1 MSRDAPSPTKRATRA
16 PAPPLERDPTDPR
29 GSLNISTGF
38 EDLIR
43 QRAMA
48 ARAGVNWGHATAAA
62 SAASGPAP
70 RRRPLGFSRTEPV
83 LSFAAA
89 STGNAPAPVAASWQS
104 GKDILDEVY
113 AHAALTGKR
122 SDELRPMWETG
133 SATETVASAASLGN
147 GTRQDS
153 GFFAASMTGGGAG
166 QSTTIDAVSADGDGF
181 DLDEAFGSA
190 DAARFAF
197 GSAQNSQDSNRTGL
211 KRVFDD
217 AEADAPLAAAT
228 TTTSGGVDDE
238 EMDATDVE
246 EDEAEDSVAAAGP
259 MSMFG
264 TAPAAAG
271 PRRVAGL
278 KRGFNK
284 TQSLPPSA
292 FAGKM
297 EF

>member
-1 MSRDAPSPTKRATRA
+1 M
-16 PAPPLERDPTDPR
+16 
-29 GSLNISTGF
+29 G
-38 EDLIR
+38 
-43 QRAMA
+43 
-48 ARAGVNWGHATAAA
+48 AGVNWGHATAAT
-62 SAASGPAP
+62 SSSGPAP

-89 STGNAPAPVAASWQS
+89 STSGASAPAAASWQS

-133 SATETVASAASLGN
+133 SATDTVVSATSLASG
-147 GTRQDS
+147 RREDS
-153 GFFAASMTGGGAG
+153 GFFAASAGGGGPVAAVG
-166 QSTTIDAVSADGDGF
+166 TDADDGDGF

-197 GSAQNSQDSNRTGL
+197 GRAQEASQDSSSRNGL
-211 KRVFDD
+211 KRTFDD
-217 AEADAPLAAAT
+217 AGTAAT
-228 TTTSGGVDDE
+228 AAGNDDE
-238 EMDATDVE
+238 EMAATDIE
-246 EDEAEDSVAAAGP
+246 EDDEDEADDSVPAGP

-271 PRRVAGL
+271 PRRLAGL